1 MTEWQTNDA
10 VIIDAVRSPF
20 ARARKGGLT
29 EVRPDDLSAAVV
41 EGLLSRV
48 DGSRSV
54 DFEDLIWGCAEPHD
68 EHGQNIARRIAVL
81 LGEDEL
87 PGTTVNRF
95 CASSLQALRMA
106 FHGIR
111 SGEGRAYIV
120 GGAES
125 LSRYRRLDEC
135 RNPRFEDRAAGLEAR
150 MAEDRPWRDPR
161 LDGELPDVYI
171 SMGRTAELVA
181 GLTGTSRMEQDEFAL
196 ASHEK
201 AESAQRNGCFDGEL
215 IAIAPRSDRP
225 VQRDEGIR
233 PESTIAGL
241 AGLSPA
247 FVEGGTVTAGNA
259 CPLSD
264 GASAAILMSHGEARA
279 RGLQPRARI
288 IATAVSALSPEIMGL
303 GPIEAS
309 RKCLARAGLSMKD
322 IDVVELNEAFAAQAV
337 PCIKELEIPMSKV
350 NPFGGAIA
358 LGHPFGATGVR
369 LVASALNALER
380 TDGRYGLATLCIGGG
395 QGMAVVIERAA

>member
-1 MTEWQTNDA
+1 
-10 VIIDAVRSPF
+10 
-20 ARARKGGLT
+20 
-29 EVRPDDLSAAVV
+29 
-41 EGLLSRV
+41 
-48 DGSRSV
+48 
-54 DFEDLIWGCAEPHD
+54 
-68 EHGQNIARRIAVL
+68 
-81 LGEDEL
+81 
-87 PGTTVNRF
+87 
-95 CASSLQALRMA
+95 
-106 FHGIR
+106 
-111 SGEGRAYIV
+111 
-120 GGAES
+120 
-125 LSRYRRLDEC
+125 
-135 RNPRFEDRAAGLEAR
+135 
-150 MAEDRPWRDPR
+150 
-161 LDGELPDVYI
+161 
-171 SMGRTAELVA
+171 
-181 GLTGTSRMEQDEFAL
+181 MEQDEFAL